1 MRVLPFNALYPQ
13 TDLITDSDSF
23 FKLAKERYQEY
34 VSSGFYIEDNRESY
48 YIYRI
53 KSGGVENIGIIGSA
67 DINDIKENKI
77 LAHEK
82 TLASKEQHM
91 MHLLMQRQAMI
102 KPTLIAYDDD
112 DVINA
117 FIAEFIAGNEPILD
131 LRLEGSQELHT
142 FWKVSKKK
150 NVSLVKDRFRE
161 VHRGYIADGHHRCST
176 IAKLYQNDSIRIG
189 EDQNNGILSAYFAF
203 SQLRIYDFN
212 RVISLVDRIGYSDFL
227 IQLSKY
233 AKLEPLKEPR
243 KSKRKFEITFYVDQS
258 WFKLTWKNK
267 VIQKYSR
274 NGIVLD
280 YYIFNWVIMNKI
292 IGIEDVTADDTTVY
306 IEGTKG
312 IEAVEK
318 ATDNGEYSIGF
329 CLYPVT
335 KSELKIMA
343 QKGIPMPPKSTA
355 FVPRIKNGMIVQKL

>member
-13 TDLITDSDSF
+13 VDLITDSDAF

-34 VSSGFYIEDNRESY
+34 VSSGFYVEDNKESY
-48 YIYRI
+48 FIYRI
-53 KSGGVENIGIIGSA
+53 KDGDYANIGIIGSA
-67 DINDIKENKI
+67 DINDIKDNKI

-91 MHLLMQRQAMI
+91 MHLLLQRQAMI
-102 KPTLIAYDDD
+102 KPTLVAYDDD
-112 DVINA
+112 TKINA
-117 FIAEFIAGNEPILD
+117 FIAEYIANNIPFLD
-131 LRLEGSQELHT
+131 LSLEDSKEFHT
-142 FWKVSKKK
+142 FWRVSKKK
-150 NVSLVKDRFRE
+150 DVTLLKERFRE

-189 EDQNNGILSAYFAF
+189 EDQNHGILSAYFAF
-203 SQLRIYDFN
+203 SQLKIYDFN
-212 RVISLVDRIGYSDFL
+212 RVISLADRIDLSSFL

-233 AKLEPLKEPR
+233 AKLEPIKGPR
-243 KSKRKFEITFYVDQS
+243 KAKRKFELTFYVDQS

-292 IGIEDVTADDTTVY
+292 LGIEDVTADDTTVY

-318 ATDNGEYSIGF
+318 ATNNGEFTVGF
-329 CLYPVT
+329 CLYPVS
-335 KSELKIMA
+335 KAELKIMA